1 MNLPFDKNFNSFT
14 KYFLGSNL
22 KWFYLSTTLGFV
34 SMGILTFRTYTFK
47 FLVDALLAG
56 SNELFI
62 NAIWITVFV
71 YFVGNLLRSI
81 EDILFVSVINKP
93 SLKMRVFSFEYLL
106 KQPFSYYQDKLSG
119 KTLGDYQ
126 SLRKC
131 FTVFGS
137 LFRQYMKMLEMLI
150 IIGIAFWVSVYIG
163 ILFIVFG
170 FVIYAI
176 YKYFMPKIKEINVV
190 NQRIKS
196 KSFGFLFDYMANIK
210 LVKNFNLEKREMNR
224 FKDVFSEY
232 ENSTIQKWK
241 LYEGFDLTV
250 NMFFIFMEILI
261 FLILLHFL
269 KNGLVSVGEI
279 SVLYLYLATFK
290 SRVLSFAKN
299 YPETYGDVAAI
310 TEGISRVFEPL
321 KEQDSVNPV
330 KKINNF
336 NIEFKNLNLNKN
348 EQVLLKDINLKIPF
362 GKKLGI
368 VGKSGAGKS
377 TLVSTLLRVF
387 YPDKNQVFLGGV
399 DIVDLKHSTLLS
411 TISIVDQDTQ
421 LLNDSILMNLTF
433 GKKFTKSEIQKAL
446 EKAYLWDFVKSLP
459 DGLKTLVGE
468 RGVKLSGG
476 QRQRIGIAR
485 AILFD
490 TPIVILDE
498 ATASLDVESERF
510 IQKSIANLIKN
521 KTVLCIAH
529 RLSTLNIMDE
539 ILVMDKGEIVEHGKH
554 DDLLKCNGKYADLW
568 KYQNNNFI

>member
-1 MNLPFDKNFNSFT
+1 MNLPFDKNFYSFT

-22 KWFYLSTTLGFV
+22 KWFYLSVTLGFI

-62 NAIWITVFV
+62 KAIWITVFV
-71 YFVGNLLRSI
+71 YFLGNLLRSI

-93 SLKMRVFSFEYLL
+93 SLKLRVFAFEYLL
-106 KQPFSYYQDKLSG
+106 KQPFSYFEDKLSG
-119 KTLGDYQ
+119 KTLGDYR
-126 SLRKC
+126 SLRRC
-131 FTVFGS
+131 FSVFGR
-137 LFRQYMKMLEMLI
+137 LFKQYMKILELVI

-170 FVIYAI
+170 FVIFAI
-176 YKYFMPKIKEINVV
+176 YKYFMPKIKHNNVV

-196 KSFGFLFDYMANIK
+196 KSFGFLFDYLANIK
-210 LVKNFNLEKREMNR
+210 LVKNFNLEKNEMNR
-224 FKDVFSEY
+224 FKKVFAEY
-232 ENSTIQKWK
+232 EKSTIEKWK
-241 LYEGFDLTV
+241 LYEGFHLAV
-250 NMFFIFMEILI
+250 NMFFIFMEVLI
-261 FLILLHFL
+261 FLFLLHFL

-310 TEGISRVFEPL
+310 SEGIQRVFEPL

-330 KKINNF
+330 KKIDNF
-336 NIEFKNLNLNKN
+336 NIEFRNLNLNKN
-348 EQVLLKDINLKIPF
+348 DQVLLRDINLKIPF
-362 GKKLGI
+362 GKKLGL

-411 TISIVDQDTQ
+411 AISIVDQDTQ
-421 LLNDSILMNLTF
+421 LLNDTILMNLTL
-433 GKKFTKSEIQKAL
+433 GKKFTNSAIKNAL
-446 EKAYLWDFVKSLP
+446 EKAYLLKFIESLP